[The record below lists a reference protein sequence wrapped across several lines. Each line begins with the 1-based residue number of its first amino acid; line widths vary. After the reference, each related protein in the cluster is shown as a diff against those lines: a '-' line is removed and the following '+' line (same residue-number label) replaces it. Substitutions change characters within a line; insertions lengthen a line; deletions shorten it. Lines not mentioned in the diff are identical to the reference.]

1 MSPSVTTTSQLHLVN
16 KTLRYVDSRR
26 NFRFEVARARRG
38 IRPTDTMMEGK
49 RRQED
54 AAPAL
59 SYGLNSLSL
68 NCKVAFGEFNAG
80 NRDGVSFVSQRSS
93 STLQK
98 NIVPRCR
105 LIGNG
110 EIQQGVPIIAQ
121 NWIPLSRENEKKI
134 FLKSV
139 CLLVFMCTRK
149 RRCGRKSKNE

>member
-1 MSPSVTTTSQLHLVN
+1 
-16 KTLRYVDSRR
+16 
-26 NFRFEVARARRG
+26 
-38 IRPTDTMMEGK
+38 MEGK

-110 EIQQGVPIIAQ
+110 GNSIGSANYRAE
-121 NWIPLSRENEKKI
+121 LDTT
-134 FLKSV
+134 F
-139 CLLVFMCTRK
+139 
-149 RRCGRKSKNE
+149 